1 MPVFEDGVGD
11 VDTHDSVEKKKN
23 QNGKVE
29 PDELVQLPVEEARP
43 ENVNCHSIAC
53 ESYLYEVICYYHFD
67 KNIHQGIT
75 YVQIWV

>member
-23 QNGKVE
+23 QNWKVE

-43 ENVNCHSIAC
+43 EIKN
-53 ESYLYEVICYYHFD
+53 YH
-67 KNIHQGIT
+67 
-75 YVQIWV
+75 